1 MRILHVFDL
10 FSPHGGG
17 TVDLLYKLSRA
28 QAQRGHEVVIYASDH
43 RIVPEYIASLP
54 EVRVYPFHC
63 ISSFAGFYIMQGII
77 TAVRNNLKSFDIIHL
92 HCFRSFQNIV
102 VRHYAT
108 KNGVSYVLDTHGSLP
123 RTSYS
128 KRSLKRLVKWLFD
141 ITFGYRILRDAS
153 RVIAENE
160 FGVRE
165 YQELGI
171 KQEKVAVI
179 PLFFPVEEFS
189 DLPATGQF
197 RDRHGI
203 KEKYIIMSL
212 GRIHWIKGLDF
223 LVESFAELA
232 GSRKDVFLVIA
243 GSDDGY
249 KSTLDKQIDRLHLT
263 DRVLFPGFLGG
274 QDKLAALADVD
285 IVIQP
290 SRYEQAAWA
299 PIEAV
304 LCGTPIIVSRDS
316 GAGEDVT
323 RMNAG
328 YLVEYGNKR
337 QMVEII
343 ESIIENPA
351 EARTRVQKAAEYIKA
366 NLTLSTKVEEYERLY
381 RECIP
386 QKEPDRSK
394 K

>member
-10 FSPHGGG
+10 FSPYGGG
-17 TVDLLYKLSRA
+17 TVDLLYKLSRT

-43 RIVPEYIASLP
+43 RIIPEYIASLP

-63 ISSFAGFYIMQGII
+63 ISSFAGFYIMQGIT
-77 TAVRNNLKSFDIIHL
+77 TAVRNNLKSFDVIHL

-108 KNGVSYVLDTHGSLP
+108 KYGVPYVLDTHGSLP
-123 RTSYS
+123 RSAYS
-128 KRSLKRLVKWLFD
+128 KRSLKRPVKWLFD
-141 ITFGYRILRDAS
+141 ITFGNRILRDAS

-165 YQELGI
+165 YEEFGI

-189 DLPATGQF
+189 DLPAAGQF
-197 RDRHGI
+197 RNKHRI
-203 KEKYIIMSL
+203 KEKHIIMSL

-232 GSRKDVFLVIA
+232 GSREDVFLVIA

-249 KSTLDKQIDRLHLT
+249 KATLEKQISNLNLNDKVSFT
-263 DRVLFPGFLGG
+263 GFLRG
-274 QDKLAALADVD
+274 QDKLAAITDADV
-285 IVIQP
+285 VIQP

-304 LCGTPIIVSRDS
+304 LCETPIVVSRDS

-323 RMNAG
+323 RMKAG

-351 EARTRVQKAAEYIKA
+351 EAHTKVQKAAEYIKA
-366 NLTLSTKVEEYERLY
+366 NLTLSTKVGEYERLY
-381 RECIP
+381 RECCP
-386 QKEPDRSK
+386 EKEPDRSK

>member
-17 TVDLLYKLSRA
+17 TVDLLYKLSRT
-28 QAQRGHEVVIYASDH
+28 QAQRGHEVVIYTSDH
-43 RIVPEYIASLP
+43 RIIPEYIASLP

-77 TAVRNNLKSFDIIHL
+77 TAVRNNLKSFDVIHL

-108 KNGVSYVLDTHGSLP
+108 KYGVPYVLDTHGSLP
-123 RTSYS
+123 RSAYS
-128 KRSLKRLVKWLFD
+128 KRSLKRPVKWLFD
-141 ITFGYRILRDAS
+141 ITFGNRILRDAS

-165 YQELGI
+165 YEEFGI

-189 DLPATGQF
+189 DLPAAGQF
-197 RDRHGI
+197 RNRHGI
-203 KEKYIIMSL
+203 KEKHIIMSL

-232 GSRKDVFLVIA
+232 GSREDVFLVIA

-249 KSTLDKQIDRLHLT
+249 KATLEKQISNLNLNDKVSFT
-263 DRVLFPGFLGG
+263 GFLRG
-274 QDKLAALADVD
+274 QDKLAAITDADV
-285 IVIQP
+285 VIQP

-304 LCGTPIIVSRDS
+304 LCETPIVVSRDS

-366 NLTLSTKVEEYERLY
+366 NLTLSTKVGEYERLY
-381 RECIP
+381 REYCP
-386 QKEPDRSK
+386 EKEPDRSK